1 MKSSADRYDSECDR
15 RDELLD
21 SLRRT
26 LRNVDDYTRKL
37 HRTCTAQD
45 SVRLNEL
52 RDDQRTLVMSDL
64 DELRRCLRNI
74 EDIENGR

>member
-1 MKSSADRYDSECDR
+1 MKSSADRYHSELDR

-37 HRTCTAQD
+37 HRTYTAQD
-45 SVRLNEL
+45 SVRLSRL